1 MDNATAVSA
10 TNVSGGSLQS
20 TIKDLPIAKVWAF
33 AVGQFGWALL
43 SGIISNWLVYF
54 YQPDQETIS
63 QGQTVFVPQGLVV
76 LGLVTVV
83 GGITAFARFFDAF
96 VDPAVAS
103 LSDRCDSK
111 AGRRMPFLKFAALP
125 LAVVTVLVFW
135 SPINGTSW
143 VNAAFLFVTVI
154 GYYIA
159 LTFYCTPYNALI
171 AELGHDSKQ
180 QLTIST
186 AISFTWVA
194 GTAIA
199 YVAPMMGRI
208 TAIRVTF
215 TIMAAVAFACMLV
228 PPLAIREKD
237 YVNSQPTS
245 ESTIESLKQTFSD
258 GEFRKFV
265 CSDVVYWVAI
275 TTFQTGLPFFVT
287 SLLKLPETTTTIY
300 FVLMTGVSV
309 LFYLPVNIL
318 ANRVGKKRLL
328 LIAFVIFTCA
338 FAFAGAL
345 GSGVLALMPAM
356 AQGLTL
362 SVVGA
367 IPMAAFG
374 ILPQAIVANIADA
387 SSKTTGQDRQGM
399 FYAART
405 FAMKMGQSV
414 AMLLFTGVSTI
425 GMASGAG
432 YRIAAVCAAV
442 LCGLGGI
449 VFAFYNE
456 KKVLHM
462 LGA

>member
-1 MDNATAVSA
+1 M
-10 TNVSGGSLQS
+10 
-20 TIKDLPIAKVWAF
+20 
-33 AVGQFGWALL
+33 
-43 SGIISNWLVYF
+43 
-54 YQPDQETIS
+54 
-63 QGQTVFVPQGLVV
+63 
-76 LGLVTVV
+76 
-83 GGITAFARFFDAF
+83 
-96 VDPAVAS
+96 
-103 LSDRCDSK
+103 
-111 AGRRMPFLKFAALP
+111 
-125 LAVVTVLVFW
+125 VTVLVFW

-143 VNAAFLFVTVI
+143 VNAAFLFVAVI

-199 YVAPMMGRI
+199 YVAPVIWGAFVPMMGRI

-287 SLLKLPETTTTIY
+287 SLLKLPETTTTVY

-318 ANRVGKKRLL
+318 ANRVGKSACCLSLL
-328 LIAFVIFTCA
+328 
-338 FAFAGAL
+338 
-345 GSGVLALMPAM
+345 
-356 AQGLTL
+356 
-362 SVVGA
+362 
-367 IPMAAFG
+367 
-374 ILPQAIVANIADA
+374 
-387 SSKTTGQDRQGM
+387 
-399 FYAART
+399 
-405 FAMKMGQSV
+405 
-414 AMLLFTGVSTI
+414 
-425 GMASGAG
+425 
-432 YRIAAVCAAV
+432 
-442 LCGLGGI
+442 
-449 VFAFYNE
+449 
-456 KKVLHM
+456 
-462 LGA
+462 

>member
-1 MDNATAVSA
+1 
-10 TNVSGGSLQS
+10 
-20 TIKDLPIAKVWAF
+20 
-33 AVGQFGWALL
+33 
-43 SGIISNWLVYF
+43 
-54 YQPDQETIS
+54 
-63 QGQTVFVPQGLVV
+63 
-76 LGLVTVV
+76 
-83 GGITAFARFFDAF
+83 
-96 VDPAVAS
+96 
-103 LSDRCDSK
+103 
-111 AGRRMPFLKFAALP
+111 
-125 LAVVTVLVFW
+125 
-135 SPINGTSW
+135 
-143 VNAAFLFVTVI
+143 
-154 GYYIA
+154 
-159 LTFYCTPYNALI
+159 
-171 AELGHDSKQ
+171 
-180 QLTIST
+180 
-186 AISFTWVA
+186 
-194 GTAIA
+194 
-199 YVAPMMGRI
+199 
-208 TAIRVTF
+208 
-215 TIMAAVAFACMLV
+215 
-228 PPLAIREKD
+228 REKD

-425 GMASGAG
+425 GMTSGAG

-456 KKVLHM
+456 KKVLHV